1 MAIEIRQL
9 VIRAVVDE
17 GARSSTSRS
26 DAGPPSPTARP
37 ATRERP
43 ETASELA
50 ADERQAIVNACVRE
64 VLRKLE
70 RARER

>member
-9 VIRAVVDE
+9 IIRAVVDE
-17 GARSSTSRS
+17 GRGA
-26 DAGPPSPTARP
+26 AP
-37 ATRERP
+37 AREREVAVTSAPARESSAAPVYELGP
-43 ETASELA
+43 E
-50 ADERQAIVNACVRE
+50 ERQAIVQACVRE